1 MSILQEMWRKLK
13 RLHRRRELERELAEE
28 MRQHIEWRAQ
38 ENIAAG
44 MSESEAHRA
53 ARLTFGNPRALTER
67 SRDAWSFLRLET
79 WLQDIAYGTRLL
91 WRDRGWALMAA
102 VTLALGI
109 GGTVSIFTFVSAFLL
124 RPLPFHEPDRLVHV
138 WAADTKLR
146 TQRGRISI
154 PDFLDLRRQTTR
166 FTDLA
171 AFNYTEEDLTGGAE
185 PERVFAGRVTANAF
199 KLLGVAPA
207 MGRGFSPGADAPG
220 EAREVV
226 LSDAFWKTRFNAD
239 PQALGR
245 VLHLNGH
252 PHTVVGVMPAEFVF
266 PLPTTQVW
274 APRVLDP
281 AVDGRGRRY
290 LQVFG
295 RMAPGFGR
303 AEASAELRGIAAR
316 LAETHPQDNAN
327 LTVQVVPLRDALNF
341 ASDLLAPMSA
351 ALSASVFFLFLIACA
366 NVASLMLARGMAR
379 THEMALRAA
388 LGAGRWRLVR
398 QLVTES
404 VLLALC
410 GGAIGVV
417 LASWSLAR
425 ITKAVPPDLYRVGAL
440 AVDQY
445 ALAFALGASIL
456 SAAMFGV
463 LPALRGTRP
472 DPNDMLK
479 DGGRA
484 SAALPHRRSH
494 RLLIV
499 GQIAMSTVL
508 LVAAALMVGSTR
520 ELRRVPLGF
529 EPAGVMTAKLVL
541 PASRYVSPE
550 EVRSFHRRL
559 LERAAA
565 LPGVGAAATVD
576 YLPLNHE
583 VPQIETFAAGSP
595 VAAGEGVQAIALS
608 VSDRYFS
615 VMGVPLLRGRAFTE
629 QDDAQAAPV
638 AVISQPLAAALFGNS
653 DVADRSVVLRSRSG
667 TERPYR
673 IVGVAAG
680 ARHRALKGVADG
692 QVYLPQLQRPTPYLR
707 LLVRATAPPAG
718 EAAAIREAVRSV
730 DSQLPVTEL
739 RTMAAV
745 VEEFLIPETNIS
757 SALAEQSI
765 MALLLALV
773 GIYGVTA
780 FAAARRR
787 KEIGV
792 RMALGAS
799 HLQIRRL
806 ILGQGLGMGAAGVC
820 LGLAGSYALT
830 RFLSD
835 FLFGVTAADPLV
847 FAGVAAL
854 VLTCCAT
861 ACHLPARR
869 ASRVD
874 PVHALR
880 LEG

>member
-1 MSILQEMWRKLK
+1 MSKILELWRKLT
-13 RLHRRRELERELAEE
+13 RLHRRRALEGELAEE
-28 MRQHIEWRAQ
+28 MRQHIDWRTQ
-38 ENIAAG
+38 DNIAAG

-53 ARLTFGNPRALTER
+53 ARLAFGNPVALTEH

-79 WLQDIAYGTRLL
+79 WLQDVAYGVRLL

-102 VTLALGI
+102 ATLALGV
-109 GGTVSIFTFVSAFLL
+109 GGTVSTFTFVNAFLL
-124 RPLPFHEPDRLVHV
+124 RPLPFHEPDRLLHI
-138 WAADTKLR
+138 WAADTRLR
-146 TQRGRISI
+146 MRQGRISV
-154 PDFLDLRRQTTR
+154 PDFLDLRSETTR

-185 PERVFAGRVTANAF
+185 PERVSAGRVTANAF
-199 KLLGVAPA
+199 GLLGVEPA
-207 MGRGFSPGADAPG
+207 LGRGFSASADAPG
-220 EAREVV
+220 GRREVV
-226 LSDAFWKTRFNAD
+226 LSDVFWRARFNAD
-239 PQALGR
+239 PQAVGR

-252 PHTVVGVMPAEFVF
+252 AHTVVGVMPPEFVF

-281 AVDGRGRRY
+281 SVDGRARRY

-295 RMAPGFGR
+295 RMSPGVER
-303 AEASAELRGIAAR
+303 AQASAELRGIAAR

-341 ASDLLAPMSA
+341 ASDLMAPMTA
-351 ALSASVFFLFLIACA
+351 ALSASVFFVFLIVCA
-366 NVASLMLARGMAR
+366 NVASLMLARGVAR

-410 GGAIGVV
+410 GGAIGVL

-440 AVDQY
+440 AVDRD
-445 ALAFALGASIL
+445 ALAFALAVSIL
-456 SAAMFGV
+456 SAVLFGV

-479 DGGRA
+479 EGGRA
-484 SAALPHRRSH
+484 SAAPRHRRSH
-494 RLLIV
+494 RLLV
-499 GQIAMSTVL
+499 AGQIATSTVL
-508 LVAAALMVGSTR
+508 LVAAALMIGSLR

-529 EPAGVMTAKLVL
+529 EPGGVMTAKLVL
-541 PASRYVSPE
+541 RANRYASPE
-550 EVRSFHRRL
+550 EISGFQRRL

-583 VPQIETFAAGSP
+583 IPQVETFAAGTN

-608 VSDRYFS
+608 VSDQYFS
-615 VMGVPLLRGRAFTE
+615 AMGVPLLRGRTFAEHDTA
-629 QDDAQAAPV
+629 DGAPV
-638 AVISQPLAAALFGNS
+638 AVISQPLAAALFGGS
-653 DVADRSVVLRSRSG
+653 DVVDRSVVLRSRAG
-667 TERPYR
+667 AERRYH
-673 IVGVAAG
+673 IVGVAG
-680 ARHRALKGVADG
+680 GTRHRALKGAADAH
-692 QVYLPQLQRPTPYLR
+692 VYLPQRQQPSRYLR
-707 LLVRATAPPAG
+707 LIVRGAAQAG
-718 EAAAIREAVRSV
+718 QGAGIREAVRAV
-730 DSQLPVTEL
+730 DSQLPVTEV
-739 RTMAAV
+739 RTMGAV
-745 VEEFLIPETNIS
+745 VEDFLAPETNIS
-757 SALAEQSI
+757 NALTEQSI
-765 MALLLALV
+765 TALLLALV
-773 GIYGVTA
+773 GLYGVTA
-780 FAAARRR
+780 FAVARRR

-799 HLQIRRL
+799 HRQIRRL
-806 ILGQGLGMGAAGVC
+806 IIGQGLRMGALGVL
-820 LGLAGSYALT
+820 LGLAGAYALT

-847 FAGVAAL
+847 FGGVAAL
-854 VLTCCAT
+854 LLACSAL

-869 ASRVD
+869 ASHVD

-880 LEG
+880 MEG